1 MPKKT
6 RICWVLSEDK
16 AGMVAQAQGLAEAV
30 RAKMHGA
37 GQELEIRLCLIQRKK
52 PWQWLPAKWWPRG
65 VLGVRL
71 PKGFSLDVTLPD
83 LIISC
88 GRQSVWPNAEIRR
101 RAQGAGHACFSIHI
115 QDPKIP
121 FKHFDMVTTPQHDR
135 LNGEG
140 LVETI
145 GSLGR
150 TSRETLDKAA
160 GEWMQRLESLPRP
173 WITVSIGGDNKVYH
187 YKEEDIRKVGAQLSS
202 LATKSGGSLLISSSR
217 RTNPKNTDILKKAV
231 NTCSHLYWD
240 GKGDNPYLG
249 FLGVADYV
257 VVSCDSVNMVSEACT
272 TGKPVYVIHTE
283 PSRKTKFT
291 FFHNMLEEKGIARPL
306 EERLDDWTYKPLNE
320 TAEVA
325 SQLLEKTGWMASH

>member
-6 RICWVLSEDK
+6 RICWVLSENK
-16 AGMVAQAQGLAEAV
+16 AGMVAQAQGLAEEVKSQMQA
-30 RAKMHGA
+30 A
-37 GQELEIRLCLIQRKK
+37 GQELEIRLCLIKRKK
-52 PWQWLPAKWWPRG
+52 PWQWLPAKWWPKG
-65 VLGVRL
+65 VLGVHL
-71 PKGFSLDVTLPD
+71 PNDMNLDDGFPD

-101 RAQGAGHACFSIHI
+101 RAHKAGRDCFSIHI

-121 FKHFDMVTTPQHDR
+121 FKYFDMVTTPQHDH
-135 LNGEG
+135 LSGEI

-150 TSRETLDKAA
+150 TSRQTLDQAA
-160 GEWMQRLESLPRP
+160 DDWRDKLESLPRP
-173 WITVSIGGDNKVYH
+173 WITVSMGGDNKVYR
-187 YKEEDIRKVGAQLSS
+187 YKEEDIRKVGAQLTA

-217 RTNPKNTDILKKAV
+217 RTNPRNTEVLKQAV
-231 NTCSHLYWD
+231 KECSHLYWD
-240 GKGDNPYLG
+240 GTGDNPYFG
-249 FLGVADYV
+249 FLGAADYV

-306 EERLDDWTYKPLNE
+306 EERLDDWTYQPLNE

-325 SQLLEKTGWMASH
+325 NQLIEKTGWITSN